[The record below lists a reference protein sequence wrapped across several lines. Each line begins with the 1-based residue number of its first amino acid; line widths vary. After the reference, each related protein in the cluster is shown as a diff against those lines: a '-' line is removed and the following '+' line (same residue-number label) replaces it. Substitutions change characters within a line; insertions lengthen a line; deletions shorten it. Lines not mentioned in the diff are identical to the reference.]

1 MDWIFS
7 GEKEMSL
14 ARPEHKA
21 CMACRWWQNTS
32 SLSCCVAEFLSRK
45 KEWVRV
51 PFYAAN
57 HVALFEETNQD
68 GSLAL
73 SAMYILRISEAT
85 RPDTD

>member
-45 KEWVRV
+45 RNGFVCHFTRQTMEK
-51 PFYAAN
+51 
-57 HVALFEETNQD
+57 TNQD

>member
-1 MDWIFS
+1 MH
-7 GEKEMSL
+7 GMPL
-14 ARPEHKA
+14 VAEHK
-21 CMACRWWQNTS
+21 
-32 SLSCCVAEFLSRK
+32 LSKLLCGRIFEPQE
-45 KEWVRV
+45 EWVRV

-73 SAMYILRISEAT
+73 SAMYMLRISEAT